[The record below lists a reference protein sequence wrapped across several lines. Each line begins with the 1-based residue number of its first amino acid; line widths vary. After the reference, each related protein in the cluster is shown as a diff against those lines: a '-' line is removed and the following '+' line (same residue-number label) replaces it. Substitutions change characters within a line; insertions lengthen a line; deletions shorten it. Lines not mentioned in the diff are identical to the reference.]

1 MTEAPGLQRPP
12 DYEVMEFAVED
23 ERWSEYELAD
33 GVRIRARIFLVRIH
47 RRKDAKPGEYDFQF
61 NQVFTVIAP
70 PHMRGPAS
78 TPPPPDKVSADQMYP
93 VRVLTYNEPWNVYRV
108 VKTGDIIKLKMV
120 VSEVYRVRDIYDQNG
135 EPYYIVIWG
144 PTVAPGKPVTPY
156 KP

>member
-1 MTEAPGLQRPP
+1 
-12 DYEVMEFAVED
+12 
-23 ERWSEYELAD
+23 
-33 GVRIRARIFLVRIH
+33 
-47 RRKDAKPGEYDFQF
+47 
-61 NQVFTVIAP
+61 
-70 PHMRGPAS
+70 
-78 TPPPPDKVSADQMYP
+78 MYP